1 MAVRRRRKKSKPR
14 PEDRIDDLFFTIQSV
29 KRRWSRGLRWDI
41 NTRKEAGVES
51 SDTLEITGV
60 SAQKNALEIERVELA
75 IHSRDREDLDDRE
88 FLGLCDRVRG
98 DRGLL
103 NAYLWLPLQELMALA
118 PALMH
123 GQLVEVELRIRA
135 SFAARVEF
143 GPLSSS
149 PRTRRLK
156 TGQSG
161 CSKKGGARSQRV
173 RAMRQRQAA
182 HDSSHDISVSCDRS
196 TEVLRSNLR

>member
-1 MAVRRRRKKSKPR
+1 MATGERRRRARKPR

-29 KRRWSRGLRWDI
+29 KRRWSRGPRWDI

-123 GQLVEVELRIRA
+123 GQLVEVELRIRG
-135 SFAARVEF
+135 FFRGKGRIRTIEF
-143 GPLSSS
+143 LSQDSAFEDWAVGMQQEGWGGES
-149 PRTRRLK
+149 
-156 TGQSG
+156 TG
-161 CSKKGGARSQRV
+161 
-173 RAMRQRQAA
+173 
-182 HDSSHDISVSCDRS
+182 SSHAAEASGA
-196 TEVLRSNLR
+196 